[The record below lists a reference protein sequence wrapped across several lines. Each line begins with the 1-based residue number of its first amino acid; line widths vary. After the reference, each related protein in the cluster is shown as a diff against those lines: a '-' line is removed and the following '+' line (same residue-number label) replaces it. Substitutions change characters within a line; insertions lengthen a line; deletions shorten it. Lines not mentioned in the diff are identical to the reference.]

1 MNIRII
7 NIGDELLIGQ
17 VINSNAAVMS
27 RYLLAQGFY
36 VDRTVVIGDNGD
48 AILREISD
56 AFQQV
61 DAVIL
66 TGGLG
71 PTKDDITK
79 KVICEYF
86 HTQLVLHQPT
96 LDFVSGWL
104 AGRGVQ
110 MSDTN
115 REQAMVP
122 ASAVVLPNRC
132 GTAPGLWLEQDG
144 KVLISLPGVP
154 YEMDELMRLEV
165 LPRLS
170 AHFHPGEHYLC
181 KTVQT
186 IGIGESTL
194 SDLLEDWELSLPEH
208 IGLAYLPDSGIV
220 RLRLSGKGNDLQ
232 KLEKEMD
239 AEVEKLC
246 ALAGAYVFAKEDLPM
261 HEIVFKLLCQ
271 QGKTM
276 ATAESCTGGYLAH
289 LITSIPGSS
298 SVFKGSVVSYAN
310 EIKENILHVSS
321 DDLQTYGAVS
331 QQVVEAMA
339 VNVREKFNTDFA
351 LATSGIAGP
360 DGGSPEKPVG
370 TVWIA
375 VATPDGVR
383 SECFHFGNAGGRLR
397 VVYRSAV
404 RAYNMLRQYLQN
416 R

>member
-1 MNIRII
+1 MKIRIV

-27 RYLLAQGFY
+27 KYLLSQGFF
-36 VDRTVVIGDNGD
+36 VDRVVVTGDTGD
-48 AILREISD
+48 AIRQEIAS
-56 AFQQV
+56 AFAQV
-61 DAVIL
+61 EAVIL

-79 KVICEYF
+79 KVICEF
-86 HTQLVLHQPT
+86 FDTELVLHQPT

-132 GTAPGLWLEQDG
+132 GTAPGLWLEKDG

-154 YEMDELMRLEV
+154 YEMDELMSLEV

-170 AHFHPGEHYLC
+170 AFYHPGEHYLC

-194 SDLLEDWELSLPEH
+194 SDLLESWETSLPAH

-220 RLRLSGKGNDLQ
+220 RLRLTGSGNDLQ
-232 KLEKEMD
+232 QLEREMD

-246 ALAGAYVFAKEDLPM
+246 SLAGAYVFAKEDLPM
-261 HEIVFKLLCQ
+261 HQIVFKLLSQ

-276 ATAESCTGGYLAH
+276 ATAESCTGGYIAH
-289 LITSIPGSS
+289 LMTSIPGSS
-298 SVFKGSVVSYAN
+298 AVFKGSVVSYAN
-310 EIKENILHVSS
+310 EVKENVLQVSS
-321 DDLQTYGAVS
+321 EHLETHGAVS
-331 QQVVEAMA
+331 REVVESMA
-339 VNVREKFNTDFA
+339 SNVRQLMQTDVA
-351 LATSGIAGP
+351 IATSGIAGP

-370 TVWIA
+370 TVWMA
-375 VATPDGVR
+375 LATPEGVR
-383 SECFHFGNAGGRLR
+383 SECFHFGNAGGRMR
-397 VVYRSAV
+397 VVYRAAV

>member
-1 MNIRII
+1 MKIRIV

-27 RYLLAQGFY
+27 KYLLSQGFF
-36 VDRTVVIGDNGD
+36 VDRVVVTGDTGD
-48 AILREISD
+48 AIRQEIAS
-56 AFQQV
+56 AFAQV
-61 DAVIL
+61 EAVIL

-79 KVICEYF
+79 KVICEF
-86 HTQLVLHQPT
+86 FDTELVLHRPT

-110 MSDTN
+110 MSYTN

-132 GTAPGLWLEQDG
+132 GTAPGLWLEKDG

-170 AHFHPGEHYLC
+170 AFYHPGEHYLC

-194 SDLLEDWELSLPEH
+194 SDLLEPWETSLPAH

-220 RLRLSGKGNDLQ
+220 RLRLTGSGNDLQ
-232 KLEKEMD
+232 QLEREMD

-246 ALAGAYVFAKEDLPM
+246 SLAGAYVFAKEDLPM
-261 HEIVFKLLCQ
+261 HQIVFKLLSQ

-276 ATAESCTGGYLAH
+276 ASAESCTGGYIAH
-289 LITSIPGSS
+289 LMTSIPGSS
-298 SVFKGSVVSYAN
+298 AVFKGSVVSYAN
-310 EIKENILHVSS
+310 EVKENVLQVSS
-321 DDLQTYGAVS
+321 EHLETHGAVS
-331 QQVVEAMA
+331 REVVESMA
-339 VNVREKFNTDFA
+339 SNVRQLMQTDVA
-351 LATSGIAGP
+351 IATSGIAGP

-370 TVWIA
+370 TVWMA
-375 VATPDGVR
+375 LATPEGVR
-383 SECFHFGNAGGRLR
+383 SECFHFGNAGGRMK
-397 VVYRSAV
+397 VIYRTAV

>member
-1 MNIRII
+1 MKIRIV

-27 RYLLAQGFY
+27 KYLLSQGFF
-36 VDRTVVIGDNGD
+36 VDRVVVTGDTGD
-48 AILREISD
+48 AIRQEIAS
-56 AFQQV
+56 AFAQV
-61 DAVIL
+61 EAVIL

-79 KVICEYF
+79 KVICEF
-86 HTQLVLHQPT
+86 FDTELVLHQPT

-110 MSDTN
+110 MCDTN

-132 GTAPGLWLEQDG
+132 GTAPGLWLEKDG

-170 AHFHPGEHYLC
+170 AFYHPGEHYLC

-194 SDLLEDWELSLPEH
+194 SDLLEPWETSLPAH

-220 RLRLSGKGNDLQ
+220 RLRLTGSGNDLQ
-232 KLEKEMD
+232 QLEREMD

-246 ALAGAYVFAKEDLPM
+246 SLAGAYVFAKEDLPM
-261 HEIVFKLLCQ
+261 HQIVFNLLSQ

-276 ATAESCTGGYLAH
+276 ATAESCTGGYIAH
-289 LITSIPGSS
+289 LMTSIPGSS
-298 SVFKGSVVSYAN
+298 AVFKGSVISYAN
-310 EIKENILHVSS
+310 EVKENVLQVSS
-321 DDLQTYGAVS
+321 EHLETHGAVS
-331 QQVVEAMA
+331 REVVESMA
-339 VNVREKFNTDFA
+339 SNVRQLMQTDVA
-351 LATSGIAGP
+351 IATSGIAGP

-370 TVWIA
+370 TVWMA
-375 VATPDGVR
+375 LATPEGVR
-383 SECFHFGNAGGRLR
+383 SECFHFGNAGGRMR
-397 VVYRSAV
+397 VVYRAAV